1 MSNIIKQNKNKKCK
15 LHFKLIIYTKKV
27 NRIETSEIMLQI
39 LTLFRVFSFTN
50 LEDINRQVKYASV
63 IKIFKAG
70 SFITANG
77 KPKMQNLINQ
87 KGIEETIPAI

>member
-63 IKIFKAG
+63 IKMLKAG

-77 KPKMQNLINQ
+77 
-87 KGIEETIPAI
+87 IEETSPAI